1 LFRMRH
7 SASISSRIS
16 PQPGLALAI
25 ALAALASAPARSTDI
40 IGLYLGAAVGQAQ
53 VSTGAP
59 GVSTAEF
66 SENHSAWKFM
76 AGVRPISLLAAEV
89 AYMNFGNP
97 RGSLGSLAAD
107 AKIDGTA
114 AFGVLY
120 LPIPV
125 PFLDLYAK
133 AGVARLRSTIRGTAP
148 VIGAFRVEASDTRPA
163 AGVGAQLKFGS
174 LAVRA
179 EYERFDVAG
188 GAPGLL
194 TVGLTKTFL

>member
-1 LFRMRH
+1 
-7 SASISSRIS
+7 
-16 PQPGLALAI
+16 
-25 ALAALASAPARSTDI
+25 
-40 IGLYLGAAVGQAQ
+40 
-53 VSTGAP
+53 
-59 GVSTAEF
+59 
-66 SENHSAWKFM
+66 
-76 AGVRPISLLAAEV
+76 
-89 AYMNFGNP
+89 MNFGNP

-133 AGVARLRSTIRGTAP
+133 AGV
-148 VIGAFRVEASDTRPA
+148 
-163 AGVGAQLKFGS
+163 GAQLKFGS